1 VERLAAEGF
10 DLRSWRP
17 SRLWVISFRTCT
29 LTGKTLSGDPTT
41 MRRVKLDRID
51 LRILKDLQ
59 DEGRIT
65 NVELAR
71 RAGISAPPCLRRVR
85 ALEEAGFIRGYHAR
99 LESEKLG
106 YEVMF
111 IALVGLDSQS
121 ENVLTAFED
130 MMAAWPEVRECH
142 MVRGAGDF
150 VLKIVAR
157 NTAHENQ
164 LTTQLT
170 SAPHVATVQTIQVI
184 RTSKAKPGVPVDQD
198 AATLD
203 S

>member
-1 VERLAAEGF
+1 
-10 DLRSWRP
+10 
-17 SRLWVISFRTCT
+17 
-29 LTGKTLSGDPTT
+29 

-51 LRILKDLQ
+51 LRILGDLQ
-59 DEGRIT
+59 EDGRMT

-85 ALEEAGFIRGYHAR
+85 ALEKAGFVRGYHAD
-99 LESEKLG
+99 LDAEKLG
-106 YEVMF
+106 FEVMF

-121 ENVLTAFED
+121 EAVLSEFEAL
-130 MMAAWPEVRECH
+130 MAEWQEVRECH

-157 NTAHENQ
+157 NTAHENE

-170 SAPHVATVQTIQVI
+170 AAPHVATVQTIQVI
-184 RTSKAKPGVPVDQD
+184 RTAKQVPGIPVE
-198 AATLD
+198 AGARAEAE
-203 S
+203 